1 MIRQQTI
8 RQRMETSVH
17 NEPVAPT
24 AARRLEIAH
33 LSKSFDGEA
42 MVNNGISLGV
52 EPGEV
57 FGLLGPNGAGKTTL
71 VKQIIGLLRPDAGS
85 ITLGGYDLIADPGHA
100 RQLCSSLPQAAM
112 PIDSFKIR
120 EAVDLA
126 GQIRGGD
133 RTSVR
138 KRRQEL
144 FAALDLDEWS
154 DTLGTNVSGGVRRLV
169 GFVMTVVWPCPVVI
183 LDEPTNDVDP
193 LRRRLLWEQIRR
205 LGDTGT
211 AVILVTHNVL
221 EAERS
226 VDRLA
231 IIDGGKLVASG
242 TPSSLKAGDRG
253 RLRLHVMMTPGRP
266 VPELPDFAESDTL
279 VGHTL
284 ATVIDERRASDGIQW
299 AQSLLDEGVAEE
311 YALGATS
318 LEDVYVRLTGHQG
331 DSP

>member
-1 MIRQQTI
+1 MRTHPIR
-8 RQRMETSVH
+8 RSGRSGV
-17 NEPVAPT
+17 PVSGPPSF
-24 AARRLEIAH
+24 EITD
-33 LSKSFDGEA
+33 LYKSFDGEV
-42 MVNNGISLGV
+42 MVNDGISLRV

-57 FGLLGPNGAGKTTL
+57 YGLLGPNGAGKTTL
-71 VKQIIGLLRPDAGS
+71 VKQIIGLLKPDSGS
-85 ITLGGYDLIADPGHA
+85 ITLGGYDLVADPSHA
-100 RQLCSSLPQAAM
+100 RQLCSFLPQAAM
-112 PIDSFKIR
+112 PIESFKSR

-133 RTSVR
+133 RPAVR
-138 KRRQEL
+138 IRRREL
-144 FAALDLDEWS
+144 FAALELEEWS
-154 DTLGTNVSGGVRRLV
+154 DTLGTNLSGGVRRLV
-169 GFVMTVVWPCPVVI
+169 GFVMTVVTPSPVVI

-205 LGDTGT
+205 LGDTGA

-231 IIDGGKLVASG
+231 IIDAGKVIAAG

-253 RLRLHVMMTPGRP
+253 HLRLQLMMTPGQP
-266 VPELPDFAESDTL
+266 LPNLPDFVRSETV

-284 ATVIDERRASDGIQW
+284 AAVIEEARAPDGIRW
-299 AQSLLDEGVAEE
+299 AQSLLNDGVAEE

-331 DSP
+331 RAA